1 MVNVKTRIIIYYGA
15 GSAAE
20 AKERAAEIRSE
31 GGHARLIDA
40 LNFSDI
46 EDADKLEFIGVTD
59 ADKGR
64 IEAAYTGSSLNA
76 KEAPVNADGTPAID
90 IPENWADLSFPE
102 LQKLAA
108 ALSEET
114 VRTKEAAIEII
125 EAELERRAA
134 ADQDEELD
142 LSHLDD
148 MTKSQLIEYAEDN
161 EVDLGDA
168 TKKADIIAAIRAAA
182 VPKE

>member
-1 MVNVKTRIIIYYGA
+1 MVNVKTRIVIYYGA

-59 ADKGR
+59 ADKDR
-64 IEAAYTGSSLNA
+64 IEAAYAGSDFNP

-134 ADQDEELD
+134 DQDEELD